1 MKLASAL
8 SFLGVVLSSAALM
21 AGEQIPWAA
30 DFQTAC
36 GMAAEQHRLVLL
48 HFFNDNCAPCV
59 RLEQNVFN
67 KQAVGEAVA
76 QNYLAVKVHVGKNP
90 QLASRYRIQQWP
102 TDVFVTPS
110 GLEVFRTV
118 SPQKPEEYIALLNQ
132 VAQQTGVGAARQW
145 KSQLAKTNAD
155 GSRPSLFPT
164 EKAKVNSD
172 IAANSRA
179 KTQPAF
185 ASPAAAA
192 EATQPE
198 PQTAANNATAQ
209 SPGLANQYQQ
219 ATESVLDRR
228 SAFTPVE
235 QSPAAAAA
243 TPSSAPS
250 PAVAAVG
257 TPAVSQPAITS
268 NPWIAAAPSAPAVA
282 SPTQWQAQAAP
293 EFPNHQM
300 IPRHQAPP
308 IGLDGFCPVTLMD
321 AMAQNRLD
329 RSAWKKGDER
339 FGAIHDGCTYLF
351 TSAENQQKFL
361 ENPAAYAP
369 LLAGCDPVV
378 FAERGQMVPGKRC
391 YGLLTADRRMYL
403 FADEAS
409 FNRFKAAPG
418 SYTSA
423 VQQAQARNQTT
434 SIYR

>member
-1 MKLASAL
+1 MKLASAIG
-8 SFLGVVLSSAALM
+8 FLGVVLSGTALV

-30 DFQTAC
+30 DFKTAC

-67 KQAVGEAVA
+67 QQSVGEAVA
-76 QNYLAVKVHVGKNP
+76 QNYLALKVHVGKNP
-90 QLASRYRIQQWP
+90 QLAARYRIQQWP

-118 SPQKPEEYIALLNQ
+118 SPQKPEQYIALLNQ

-145 KSQLAKTNAD
+145 TSHLLKTNPD
-155 GSRPSLFPT
+155 GSRPPFQPSESTRARP
-164 EKAKVNSD
+164 EPAAKSQAPVQPASASEVAAQAPAAQPD
-172 IAANSRA
+172 SPANSTEVA
-179 KTQPAF
+179 PPST
-185 ASPAAAA
+185 
-192 EATQPE
+192 
-198 PQTAANNATAQ
+198 
-209 SPGLANQYQQ
+209 GLTNQYQQ

-243 TPSSAPS
+243 AASTAVPATSSQATAASS
-250 PAVAAVG
+250 PP
-257 TPAVSQPAITS
+257 TITN
-268 NPWIAAAPSAPAVA
+268 NPWIVA
-282 SPTQWQAQAAP
+282 TPPPAQAAP

-308 IGLDGFCPVTLMD
+308 VALDGFCPVTLMD

-339 FGAIHDGCTYLF
+339 FGAIHEGRTYLF
-351 TSAENQQKFL
+351 ASAENQRKFL
-361 ENPAAYAP
+361 DNPVAYAP
-369 LLAGCDPVV
+369 LLSGCDPVA

-391 YGLLTADRRMYL
+391 YGLLTVDRHMYL

-409 FNRFKAAPG
+409 FNRFKASPANF
-418 SYTSA
+418 TAA
-423 VQQAQARNQTT
+423 VQQAMSRNQTT

>member
-8 SFLGVVLSSAALM
+8 SFLTVMLSGAALV
-21 AGEQIPWAA
+21 AGEQVPWAA

-36 GMAAEQHRLVLL
+36 GMAAEQHRMVLL

-90 QLASRYRIQQWP
+90 QLAARYRIHQWP

-132 VAQQTGVGAARQW
+132 IAQQTGVGAARQW
-145 KSQLAKTNAD
+145 KSQMVKTNPD
-155 GSRPSLFPT
+155 GSRPPFQASEGTRTRP
-164 EKAKVNSD
+164 EPV
-172 IAANSRA
+172 A
-179 KTQPAF
+179 KTQAPVQPAS
-185 ASPAAAA
+185 ASSEVAAHASA
-192 EATQPE
+192 PQPDS
-198 PQTAANNATAQ
+198 QANATEVAAQ
-209 SPGLANQYQQ
+209 SPGLTNQYQQ

-243 TPSSAPS
+243 PTAAPQATTASAIATSAP
-250 PAVAAVG
+250 P
-257 TPAVSQPAITS
+257 TITN
-268 NPWIAAAPSAPAVA
+268 NPWITAAPP
-282 SPTQWQAQAAP
+282 PAQAAP

-308 IGLDGFCPVTLMD
+308 VALDGFCPVTLMD
-321 AMAQNRLD
+321 AMAQNRLA

-339 FGAIHDGCTYLF
+339 FGAIH
-351 TSAENQQKFL
+351 
-361 ENPAAYAP
+361 
-369 LLAGCDPVV
+369 
-378 FAERGQMVPGKRC
+378 
-391 YGLLTADRRMYL
+391 
-403 FADEAS
+403 
-409 FNRFKAAPG
+409 
-418 SYTSA
+418 
-423 VQQAQARNQTT
+423 
-434 SIYR
+434 